1 MRRLPANPAIP
12 EPGDRRRGGQ
22 SAARAQGSVRSPVRT
37 GRGVPPTAAT
47 LKAEGDVPVPWLS
60 YRAFRL
66 PCLDPHT
73 SIKPASGRPGPLARN
88 CRFFEE
94 SLISSAGLK
103 CRAYFVDALLDAGA
117 DDIEN
122 LRLRLAV
129 GLGQGPHRTERLFD
143 GLLGH
148 LGRLRRRI
156 AVLRHALQLRSNLA
170 QNRLQHFRLLVR
182 DRLDAIECNF
192 VGLDDR
198 LEVLAAAF
206 HDRPQIDVW
215 QLQLVHHLV
224 EVDNGNLRLV
234 HAWSLSIKLT
244 SEDYIRGRGHVRT
257 PSRARRCLLRPTPS
271 SEHRR

>member
-94 SLISSAGLK
+94 SLIRSAGLQ
-103 CRAYFVDALLDAGA
+103 RLANFVDALLDAGV

-129 GLGQGPHRTERLFD
+129 GLGQRPHGTELLFD

-148 LGRLRRRI
+148 LGRLGDGLPSCAMLFSFVPISPRTVCSISACLSATDLMPLRAISLALTI
-156 AVLRHALQLRSNLA
+156 A
-170 QNRLQHFRLLVR
+170 
-182 DRLDAIECNF
+182 
-192 VGLDDR
+192 
-198 LEVLAAAF
+198 
-206 HDRPQIDVW
+206 
-215 QLQLVHHLV
+215 
-224 EVDNGNLRLV
+224 
-234 HAWSLSIKLT
+234 
-244 SEDYIRGRGHVRT
+244 
-257 PSRARRCLLRPTPS
+257 
-271 SEHRR
+271 